1 MDSEITPAKP
11 ADVPGLLE
19 MIRELA
25 NFERLEVV
33 ATTTSLHDSLFGPK
47 PVVSALVAHAGDE
60 LAGYALY
67 FFTFSSFLGRAG
79 IWLEDLYVR
88 PRFRHQGIGRGLIE
102 AVAQVGAERNCGRFE
117 WSALDW
123 NQNALEFYKKLG
135 AQALDDWV
143 ILRLDAAGLKR
154 LAGKNAP
161 VPQ

>member
-25 NFERLEVV
+25 DFERLEIV
-33 ATTTSLHDSLFGPK
+33 ATATSLHDSLFGPT
-47 PVVSALVAHAGDE
+47 PVVSALVARSGDE
-60 LAGYALY
+60 LVGYALY

-88 PRFRHQGIGRGLIE
+88 PRFRHQGIGRALIE
-102 AVAQVGAERNCGRFE
+102 AVAHVGAERNCGRFE

-143 ILRLDAAGLKR
+143 ILRLDAAGLKQ
-154 LAGKNAP
+154 LAGKGAP
-161 VPQ
+161 VPK